1 LAQKLVDTGARDL
14 IEGNTWGDT
23 FWGISGGKGENNLGK
38 LLINQREE
46 LVSGGMKASNVIQA
60 AISTSGYSGGH
71 NNAGKGTPTGDG
83 KDIAMRKTADSSIVE
98 LAHDKPS
105 SSLTTST
112 TLGPVNDDSKVIMLA
127 RNSELRKQ
135 PLREE
140 TIAEIKNA
148 HARGAKFVV
157 GDMPGVDSQFIDLLD
172 EIGAD
177 YTIYHTGNTSRIVR
191 RGTSTAKAQAVVS
204 PEKTADGLTA
214 EERKQKAIES
224 GKKKKKKTTK
234 KTSSVE
240 PVIEADA
247 DIPITQNTVSKKD
260 SQGLTASEKL
270 KRAIEL
276 GKNNKDPIIKQP
288 IGYEVE
294 SSSLLAGTPV
304 EGLST
309 DVTGEA
315 RIRPA
320 DIALSE
326 IDRRG
331 ELAAHAGMSSD
342 SRMAVLSSDGMSA
355 AESVL
360 DSAGSLT
367 DDSGVLLDD
376 AGRVATSTR
385 VIASAEM
392 AEEVVSMR
400 RTKAGFALGALAVG
414 SAYLYNKRRNDRK
427 YRF

>member
-71 NNAGKGTPTGDG
+71 NNAGKGTPIGDG

-112 TLGPVNDDSKVIMLA
+112 ALGPVNDDSKVIMLA

-191 RGTSTAKAQAVVS
+191 RGTSTAQAQAVVS

-224 GKKKKKKTTK
+224 GKKKRTK
-234 KTSSVE
+234 KTSSVK

-247 DIPITQNTVSKKD
+247 DIPITQNTVPKKD

-276 GKNNKDPIIKQP
+276 GKKNKDPITKQP

-304 EGLST
+304 EDLST
-309 DVTGEA
+309 DVTGGV

-367 DDSGVLLDD
+367 GDSGVLLDD

-400 RTKAGFALGALAVG
+400 RARAGFALGALAIG